1 VRGHITETIPADIS
15 THKKISA
22 KKKKSKKMYTSEIHP
37 SFSSFREKAAKNIF
51 LRKKSS
57 ETLDI
62 RRGYRTL
69 D

>member
-37 SFSSFREKAAKNIF
+37 SFSSFREKAAKNLF
-51 LRKKSS
+51 FAKKKQ
-57 ETLDI
+57 
-62 RRGYRTL
+62 
-69 D
+69 